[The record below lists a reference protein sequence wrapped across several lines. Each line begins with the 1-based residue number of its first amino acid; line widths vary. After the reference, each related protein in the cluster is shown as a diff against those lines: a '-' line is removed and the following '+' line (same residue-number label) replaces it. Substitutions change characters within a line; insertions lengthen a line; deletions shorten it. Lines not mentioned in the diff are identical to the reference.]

1 MWCAARPACAGASGW
16 NLLPR
21 PIRAISFLLRP
32 TCRIRKSTPVLIKF
46 WNVSWCAA
54 TAKLSQ
60 SISISSRWRSRRR
73 SCGSTR
79 FTAIQAKANRFR
91 TESPTTRTFAAESA
105 EMANPP
111 VDFRL
116 LAGAG
121 VPARD
126 FKAGDVIFRQ
136 GDLAQELFI
145 IQSGEVEIR
154 LGNRVLE
161 TLPAYSIFGEMALID
176 NAPRSATAV
185 AASDAKLVP
194 IGEKQFLF
202 LISNTPHFA
211 LNVMRVM
218 ARRLRAANTAL

>member
-1 MWCAARPACAGASGW
+1 
-16 NLLPR
+16 
-21 PIRAISFLLRP
+21 
-32 TCRIRKSTPVLIKF
+32 
-46 WNVSWCAA
+46 
-54 TAKLSQ
+54 
-60 SISISSRWRSRRR
+60 
-73 SCGSTR
+73 
-79 FTAIQAKANRFR
+79 
-91 TESPTTRTFAAESA
+91 
-105 EMANPP
+105 MANPP

-136 GDLAQELFI
+136 GDPAQELFI
-145 IQSGEVEIR
+145 VQSGEVEIR

-161 TLPAYSIFGEMALID
+161 TLPQYSIFGEMALID
-176 NAPRSATAV
+176 SAPRSATAI

-194 IGEKQFLF
+194 VSEKQFLF
-202 LISNTPHFA
+202 LISNTPYFA

>member
-1 MWCAARPACAGASGW
+1 
-16 NLLPR
+16 
-21 PIRAISFLLRP
+21 
-32 TCRIRKSTPVLIKF
+32 
-46 WNVSWCAA
+46 
-54 TAKLSQ
+54 
-60 SISISSRWRSRRR
+60 
-73 SCGSTR
+73 
-79 FTAIQAKANRFR
+79 
-91 TESPTTRTFAAESA
+91 
-105 EMANPP
+105 MANPP

-136 GDLAQELFI
+136 GDPAQELFI

-161 TLPAYSIFGEMALID
+161 TLPQYSIFGEMALID

-194 IGEKQFLF
+194 VSEKQFLF
-202 LISNTPHFA
+202 LISNTPYFA

-218 ARRLRAANTAL
+218 ARRLRAANPVITRGGSPPPYGFIGMQVGASP

>member
-1 MWCAARPACAGASGW
+1 
-16 NLLPR
+16 
-21 PIRAISFLLRP
+21 
-32 TCRIRKSTPVLIKF
+32 
-46 WNVSWCAA
+46 
-54 TAKLSQ
+54 
-60 SISISSRWRSRRR
+60 
-73 SCGSTR
+73 
-79 FTAIQAKANRFR
+79 
-91 TESPTTRTFAAESA
+91 
-105 EMANPP
+105 MANPP

-136 GDLAQELFI
+136 GDPAHELFI
-145 IQSGEVEIR
+145 VQSGEVEIR

-161 TLPAYSIFGEMALID
+161 TLPQYSIFGEMALID
-176 NAPRSATAV
+176 TAPRSATAI

-194 IGEKQFLF
+194 VSEKQFLF
-202 LISNTPHFA
+202 LISNTPYFA